1 MRRRLVPLLVLT
13 AALLQT
19 AAAETGQRVLR
30 VMPFS
35 GDALSAGETTA
46 LQNLITSYVAELR
59 AFRVIDTEGQELAL
73 KEAETAVQLG
83 VPKNVAPLAADYL
96 LSGDAS
102 KVGGIIVFT
111 LDLTTVSS
119 GEKRSVSDTASSV
132 NELILESRRLTRSLF
147 AALTPPQ
154 GTGAAD
160 FPAGASVDASGA
172 APESGQAALTYDSSP
187 RLDEITGAWKGDKG
201 LDRISIFSDGRGIA
215 ILESGASM
223 RIRASIEGAK
233 VIVTQDQK
241 SIPDYY
247 RSPGLGYEAA
257 KQIAEKARPWRWVFA
272 LSSAGDRLIGVKESV
287 FVRVDASGTVAVDNN
302 YVRDSAWTR
311 LFR

>member
-1 MRRRLVPLLVLT
+1 MLVLA

-19 AAAETGQRVLR
+19 AAAEAGQRVLR

-46 LQNLITSYVAELR
+46 LQNLITSYVVELR
-59 AFRVIDTEGQELAL
+59 AFRVIDTQGQELAL

-83 VPKNVAPLAADYL
+83 VPKDVAPLAADYL

-119 GEKRSVSDTASSV
+119 GEKHSVSDTAGSV
-132 NELILESRRLTRSLF
+132 DELILESRRLTRSLF
-147 AALTPPQ
+147 AAQASPRKAD
-154 GTGAAD
+154 AAD
-160 FPAGASVDASGA
+160 YPAAASPGSSAGAQEG
-172 APESGQAALTYDSSP
+172 GQAPLSYDPSP
-187 RLDEITGAWKGDKG
+187 RLDEIVGAWKGDKG

-223 RIRASIEGAK
+223 RIRASIDGAK
-233 VIVTQDQK
+233 VIVAQDQK

-257 KQIAEKARPWRWVFA
+257 KEIAEKARPWRWVFS
-272 LSSAGDRLIGVKESV
+272 LSSAGDRLVGVKESV
-287 FVRVDASGTVAVDNN
+287 FVKVDPSGTVDVDNN